1 MIYLK
6 IIIILSIIYLFF
18 CLFLLSYNKYKKGK
32 NPFILGDKIDETAQE
47 IQSYIIRDKLEKQKK
62 EDDEAI
68 EEFKSMS

>member
-6 IIIILSIIYLFF
+6 IIIILSIMYLFF

-32 NPFILGDKIDETAQE
+32 NPFILGDKIDETTQS
-47 IQSYIIRDKLEKQKK
+47 IQQYIVRDKIEKEKR
-62 EDDEAI
+62 DDYEAR

>member
-32 NPFILGDKIDETAQE
+32 NPFMLGDEIDRN
-47 IQSYIIRDKLEKQKK
+47 IQYYMMIDRIERQKH
-62 EDDEAI
+62 EDEEAI
-68 EEFKSMS
+68 EEFKNMS